1 MSKYINRIYN
11 PYSRP
16 SLKEKYDKLKEME
29 KLVKSHPRKNSAE
42 PVRQPL
48 SKQISSGTKEQHW
61 KQKKKRDYTSIY
73 ILPLRIRHYKRKT
86 TPSKYTKRSISSRSK
101 Y

>member
-1 MSKYINRIYN
+1 MYN
-11 PYSRP
+11 PYRRP

-42 PVRQPL
+42 PVIQPL
-48 SKQISSGTKEQHW
+48 SKQISSGTKEQNW
-61 KQKKKRDYTSIY
+61 KQEKKRDDTSVY

-86 TPSKYTKRSISSRSK
+86 TLSKYTKRPKTIRGK